1 MDPELQKNLKNLIKW
16 TVYVM
21 VLLCIY
27 LLFNYV
33 FPILTRILIYF
44 PVIFM
49 PFIFAILL
57 ALMIEPVVN
66 VFEIHGRFKRSWAV
80 FSSLILVIGGF
91 VSVLLMLA
99 AVIIREMSSLYR
111 LAQSHSDEV
120 IGQVMTSLSD
130 FRLSYLELNLPPQVQ
145 AAVQDNLQNGLH
157 IIQQLMNSSIN
168 ALMQAFIKLPG
179 ILVFIGIA
187 TVAAFLII
195 KDRALI
201 RTFVIEILPASGRS
215 KGINV
220 INDLLKALSGFIK
233 AYSILITITAV
244 ITMVSLR
251 IMGVEYAFLLGI
263 LVGIMDI
270 LPVLG
275 PGAII
280 VPWIIWEFMNGNTG
294 MGIGLVVVYAIITVI
309 RQFLEP
315 QIVGDSIGLHPLA
328 TLMSLYIGLQL
339 GGFMGMV
346 LGPVLMVIFI
356 ASYRAGLLE
365 RFDWRHKH
373 E

>member
-1 MDPELQKNLKNLIKW
+1 LDPELQKNLKNLIKW
-16 TVYVM
+16 TIYVM
-21 VLLCIY
+21 VLLTIY
-27 LLFNYV
+27 LLFTFV
-33 FPILTRILIYF
+33 FPILTRMLIYF
-44 PVIFM
+44 PVVFM

-66 VFEIHGRFKRSWAV
+66 LFEKHGRFKRSWAV

-91 VSVLLMLA
+91 VSILLMLA

-120 IGQVMTSLSD
+120 IGQVMTSLTD

-145 AAVQDNLQNGLH
+145 TAVQDNLQSGLN
-157 IIQQLMNSSIN
+157 IIQQLMSSSIN

-201 RTFVIEILPASGRS
+201 RTFVIEILPSSARS
-215 KGINV
+215 KSINV

-251 IMGVEYAFLLGI
+251 ILGVEYAFLLGI

-280 VPWIIWEFMNGNTG
+280 VPWIIWEFMNGHTG
-294 MGIGLVVVYAIITVI
+294 MGISLLVVYAIITVI

-346 LGPVLMVIFI
+346 LGPVLMVIII

-365 RFDWRHKH
+365 RFDWRHKY

>member
-1 MDPELQKNLKNLIKW
+1 
-16 TVYVM
+16 
-21 VLLCIY
+21 
-27 LLFNYV
+27 
-33 FPILTRILIYF
+33 
-44 PVIFM
+44 
-49 PFIFAILL
+49 
-57 ALMIEPVVN
+57 
-66 VFEIHGRFKRSWAV
+66 
-80 FSSLILVIGGF
+80 
-91 VSVLLMLA
+91 MLA
-99 AVIIREMSSLYR
+99 VVIIREMSSLYR
-111 LAQSHSDEV
+111 LAQSHSDEI
-120 IGQVMTSLSD
+120 IGQAMTSLSD
-130 FRLSYLELNLPPQVQ
+130 FRLSYLQLNLPPQVQ
-145 AAVQDNLQNGLH
+145 AAVQDNLQSGLH
-157 IIQQLMNSSIN
+157 IIQQLMSSSIN
-168 ALMQAFIKLPG
+168 VLMQAFIKLPG

-201 RTFVIEILPASGRS
+201 RTFVIEILPSSSRS

-220 INDLLKALSGFIK
+220 INNLLKALSGFIK

-251 IMGVEYAFLLGI
+251 ILGVQYAFLLGI

-280 VPWIIWEFMNGNTG
+280 VPWIVWEFISGNTG
-294 MGIGLVVVYAIITVI
+294 MGIGLLVVYAIITVI

-339 GGFMGMV
+339 GGVMGMV
-346 LGPVLMVIFI
+346 LAPVLMVIFI

-365 RFDWRHKH
+365 RFDWRQKH

>member
-1 MDPELQKNLKNLIKW
+1 MDPELQRNLKKLVQW
-16 TVYVM
+16 TIYVM
-21 VLLCIY
+21 VLLAIY
-27 LLFNYV
+27 LLFTYV
-33 FPILTRILIYF
+33 FPILTRVLIYF
-44 PVIFM
+44 PVVFM

-57 ALMIEPVVN
+57 ALIIEPVVSL
-66 VFEIHGRFKRSWAV
+66 FERYGRLKRSWAV
-80 FSSLILVIGGF
+80 FVSLSLVIGGF
-91 VSVLLMLA
+91 ISIVLMVS
-99 AVIIREMSSLYR
+99 AVVIREMSSLYR
-111 LAQSHSDEV
+111 LALSHSDEI
-120 IGQVMTSLSD
+120 IGQIMISISN

-145 AAVQDNLQNGLH
+145 DAVQENLQSGIQIL
-157 IIQQLMNSSIN
+157 QQLMGNTIN
-168 ALMQAFIKLPG
+168 GLMQAFIKLPG

-201 RTFVIEILPASGRS
+201 RTFVIEILPSSSRA
-215 KGINV
+215 KAVNV
-220 INDLLKALSGFIK
+220 IGELLKALSGFIK

-244 ITMVSLR
+244 ITLVSLR
-251 IMGVEYAFLLGI
+251 ILGVQYAFLLGI

-275 PGAII
+275 PGAVM
-280 VPWIIWEFMNGNTG
+280 VPWIIWEFMVGHTG
-294 MGIGLVVVYAIITVI
+294 MGISLLVVYVIISVV

-328 TLMSLYIGLQL
+328 TLLSLYVGLQL
-339 GGFMGMV
+339 GGVMGMI
-346 LGPVLMVIFI
+346 LGPVLVVIFI

-365 RFDWRHKH
+365 RFDWRKKG